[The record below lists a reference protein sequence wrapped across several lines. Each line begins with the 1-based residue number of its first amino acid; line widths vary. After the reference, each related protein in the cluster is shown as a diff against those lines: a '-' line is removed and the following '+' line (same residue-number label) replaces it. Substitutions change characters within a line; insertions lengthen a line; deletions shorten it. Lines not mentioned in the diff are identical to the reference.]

1 MGLSVADIVAKFP
14 VKTLPIITGEPNYA
28 TIGQIIQ
35 TLYGN
40 AASLPTTT
48 GGGAHGHIG
57 LIMTTVLYAT
67 LTPMAYTVPDDPGPV
82 ITHTANASPSIRERN
97 TITYKEARRIY
108 DNNANM
114 DAALKT
120 QIMDAI
126 EDSYLCEL
134 RNKYTGYFGVT
145 ARDLID
151 HLLDRYGNITPAD
164 IAACKQR
171 INKPIDASQPID
183 VYFQKIDNG
192 IQYAGD
198 GQVAF
203 TTGQI
208 LQTTYHAIST
218 SGFYND
224 ACKEWR
230 KKPPA
235 DKNWWNFKRFF
246 AAEYR
251 DLQEQQKV
259 NVSQNNFQG
268 ANSAINLMMAL
279 DHLALAATTDRE
291 VVHLLAQAN
300 ERLTIT
306 NKTLTEQIQQLL
318 KTNATLVNK
327 MGSTDTTPPPSTGT
341 NGCQPFDKAAR
352 EAKLDPKGHCWTHG
366 YRVLLGHN
374 STNCKGKL
382 GGHKDAV
389 TRDNNMGG
397 SEKGKG

>member
-35 TLYGN
+35 TLYSN
-40 AASLPTTT
+40 AASLPTTIR
-48 GGGAHGHIG
+48 GGANGHIG

-67 LTPMAYTVPDDPGPV
+67 LTPMAYTAPDDPGPV
-82 ITHTANASPSIRERN
+82 VTHAANTPPSIRERN

-114 DAALKT
+114 DSALKT
-120 QIMDAI
+120 QIIDAI
-126 EDSYLCEL
+126 EDTYLCEL
-134 RNKYTGYFGVT
+134 RNKYTGYLGVT
-145 ARDLID
+145 ARDLIG
-151 HLLDRYGNITPAD
+151 HLLDRYGKTTPAD
-164 IAACKQR
+164 IAVCKQR
-171 INKPIDASQPID
+171 INEPIDASQPID
-183 VYFQKIDNG
+183 VYFQKIDDC
-192 IQYAGD
+192 IQYADD

-208 LQTTYHAIST
+208 LQTAYHAIST

-235 DKNWWNFKRFF
+235 DKNWRNFKRFF

-259 NVSQNNFQG
+259 NVSQNNFHG
-268 ANSAINLMMAL
+268 ANAAIDLTSAL

-291 VVHLLAQAN
+291 VVHQLAQAN
-300 ERLTIT
+300 EQLTIT
-306 NKTLTEQIQQLL
+306 NKNLTEQIQQLL
-318 KTNATLVNK
+318 KTNATLVTK
-327 MGSTDTTPPPSTGT
+327 MGSIDAKLPPSTGT
-341 NGCQPFDKAAR
+341 TGCPPFDKAA
-352 EAKLDPKGHCWTHG
+352 
-366 YRVLLGHN
+366 
-374 STNCKGKL
+374 
-382 GGHKDAV
+382 
-389 TRDNNMGG
+389 
-397 SEKGKG
+397 